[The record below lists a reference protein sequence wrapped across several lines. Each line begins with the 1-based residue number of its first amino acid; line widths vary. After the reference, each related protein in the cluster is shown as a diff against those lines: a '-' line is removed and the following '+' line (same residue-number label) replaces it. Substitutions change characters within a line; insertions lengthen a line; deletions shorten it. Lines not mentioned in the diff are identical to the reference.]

1 MQENSNPSSENTMA
15 IVHDM
20 KTRLESH
27 LTLVHFKV
35 KDFTGRH
42 LNHKLHEG
50 GFHLEAVIVS
60 DDFLDKKLVHD
71 GDKERIQKN
80 LETYTKVLSDVQ
92 QAQNE
97 HQKAQREDE
106 RTQKRINKR
115 IAQERE
121 KIGTKATKKQKGYKK
136 RKKK

>member
-27 LTLVHFKV
+27 LGLIHFEV

-42 LNHKLHEG
+42 LNHNPHEG

-60 DDFLDKKLVHD
+60 DDFMS
-71 GDKERIQKN
+71 KN
-80 LETYTKVLSDVQ
+80 LVQRHRMVYEAMGELMKNEIHALSM
-92 QAQNE
+92 
-97 HQKAQREDE
+97 KTLTSDE
-106 RTQKRINKR
+106 WDNK
-115 IAQERE
+115 
-121 KIGTKATKKQKGYKK
+121 
-136 RKKK
+136 